1 MLSPGCCADTEL
13 ISANLSYYLYELQ
26 WVNSTWQICLCVC
39 VSEFLFFDND
49 LLQVFRNNAVYFL
62 LGYKGINMSDS
73 QVKILDLTAWQNKL
87 HKIDSDQL
95 TKELEEGKVFVLPK
109 LNFLMLD
116 DEINIL
122 NERLVEP
129 GRKNISYEIAK
140 NKLKGISKSQLSA
153 EYTVEKFMHR
163 YAQNAQELVNSLF
176 PHYKDSITTGRTSLR
191 VLDTASNKPSSY
203 RKDDSRLH
211 VDAFPSTPTHGRRI
225 LRLFHNI
232 NPHNVSREWRVGEPF
247 GKLISRLNPRLTK
260 PIPGTRKLMSLC
272 KITKKY
278 RSLYDHYMLQ
288 LHHKMKH
295 DMDYQ
300 KNVSQ
305 ENVSFPPG
313 ATWLVYSDQVSH
325 AAMSGQ
331 YMLEQTFYLEVQDQL
346 CPEFSPLKQLE
357 KTLGCELL

>member
-1 MLSPGCCADTEL
+1 M
-13 ISANLSYYLYELQ
+13 
-26 WVNSTWQICLCVC
+26 
-39 VSEFLFFDND
+39 
-49 LLQVFRNNAVYFL
+49 
-62 LGYKGINMSDS
+62 GINMSDS
-73 QVKILDLTAWQNKL
+73 QVKILDFTAWQNKL
-87 HKIDSDQL
+87 DKIHSDEL
-95 TKELEEGKVFVLPK
+95 TSELEQGKVFVLPK

-116 DEINIL
+116 GEIDL
-122 NERLVEP
+122 LSEDLVEP
-129 GRKNISYEIAK
+129 GRKNISYEINH
-140 NKLKGISKSQLSA
+140 NKLKGIASNTNNKSVIESRIQ
-153 EYTVEKFMHR
+153 KFMHR
-163 YAQNAQELVNSLF
+163 YAENAQELINGLF
-176 PHYKDSITTGRTSLR
+176 PYYKKNITIGRTSLR

-225 LRLFHNI
+225 LRVFHNI
-232 NPHNVSREWRVGEPF
+232 NPNNIPREWRVGESF
-247 GKLISRLNPRLTK
+247 GSLINRLKPRLTK

-305 ENVSFPPG
+305 ENVTFMPG
-313 ATWLVYSDQVSH
+313 TTWLVYSDQVSH

-331 YMLEQTFYLEVQDQL
+331 YMLEQTFYLEVKDQL

-357 KTLGCELL
+357 KTLGRELL